1 MITSTALAY
10 GHTASPYYNERNEER
25 EVLISIRESLSNV
38 QRVTC
43 REGYEEDAAEDVS
56 PYHWISEA
64 AKILEKS
71 SDTYAKRVAKELNAI
86 EGDEFKVEVLD

>member
-10 GHTASPYYNERNEER
+10 GHTASPYYHERNEER
-25 EVLISIRESLSNV
+25 EVLISISESLCNV

-64 AKILEKS
+64 VKILAQA
-71 SDTYAKRVAKELNAI
+71 SDPYAKRVAEELKAI